1 MSNEERKE
9 QIKDHKEYV
18 KKNLYKQDYYT
29 ESENGKTYPKS
40 RINVQ
45 YITYEWLR
53 LDKDW
58 NYQKYEWDK
67 IKLTVSKLKL
77 NDWEVEVAKK
87 VLTNRK
93 WEAYS
98 VDDKKEIILSVKEFK
113 DLVKDVDLDFTDTDT
128 EKDIDF

>member
-113 DLVKDVDLDFTDTDT
+113 DLVKDVDLDFTDT

>member
-67 IKLTVSKLKL
+67 IKITVSKLKL

-87 VLTNRK
+87 VLTSRN

-98 VDDKKEIILSVKEFK
+98 VDDKKEIVFSVKEFR
-113 DLVKDVDLDFTDTDT
+113 DLVKDVDLDLTETDTDF
-128 EKDIDF
+128 DV

>member
-113 DLVKDVDLDFTDTDT
+113 DLVKDVDLDFKDTDT